1 MFCSELIRFTHV
13 EVNMGYRI
21 VEASHWSPGSPEGA
35 VEVGVYDSAYK
46 AMAAMRREYVAKGS
60 PPSWY
65 LLDTSGQ
72 VLIYPDDIYD
82 VI

>member
-1 MFCSELIRFTHV
+1 MHV

-21 VEASHWSPGSPEGA
+21 VEASHRGPGFLEGA
-35 VEVGVYDSAYK
+35 VEVAEYDSAYK
-46 AMAAMRREYVAKGS
+46 AMAAMRREFVAKGS

-65 LLDTSGQ
+65 LLDTSGE